1 MLSSNYLVKCRLRD
15 RGWHRL
21 IQKAIAAIGLA
32 PRTFGRNHEL
42 MLTHTGRKC
51 LIPKSLTRTACGPVA
66 SLVSVKL
73 HAAVTLMLEL
83 VPLPDPGNERDRVL
97 TPEEWNRLYGAA
109 PDHLKPILVIAFQLW
124 HALGGDHEPYL
135 ELCGH
140 PEELFAR
147 SLQYLRQAEDA
158 KCVLAVDEVEVTP
171 QRISG
176 HIVTP
181 CRRSLSH

>member
-32 PRTFGRNHEL
+32 PRIFARNHEL
-42 MLTHTGRKC
+42 MLTHAGRKC

-97 TPEEWNRLYGAA
+97 TPDEWNRLYGAA
-109 PDHLKPILVIAFQLW
+109 PDHLKPILVIAFQLGMRW
-124 HALGGDHEPYL
+124 GEIMSLTWNCVDIQ
-135 ELCGH
+135 
-140 PEELFAR
+140 R
-147 SLQYLRQAEDA
+147 SFLRVFYNTCDGLQ
-158 KCVLAVDEVEVTP
+158 TP
-171 QRISG
+171 N
-176 HIVTP
+176 VF
-181 CRRSLSH
+181 